1 MQSPA
6 GCARQT
12 LCDVSTSYRFRVR
25 TQHQG
30 GTFPQPQLNRQGVTR
45 SCDALRT
52 LTLQLGERPGQHHLS
67 SSHHTL
73 GRCPA
78 ERTSWLSAQE
88 QHAAVTVCLGGL
100 PGSAHLNRREGRQA
114 FSSVAL
120 VEYGSNLPMQRTAP
134 CTHSSEPAS
143 PGCAPATLS
152 APWAWV
158 QAPAGYTQR
167 VECALSTADQQFPP
181 GPFLCSPLCLRGLRP
196 LCQLP
201 GASLQP

>member
-52 LTLQLGERPGQHHLS
+52 LTLQSGERPGQHHVS

-100 PGSAHLNRREGRQA
+100 PGSARLNRREGRQA
-114 FSSVAL
+114 GRPSVAWHWWNMGQTYPCR
-120 VEYGSNLPMQRTAP
+120 EQLPAHTPQ
-134 CTHSSEPAS
+134 SLPAQVVPRPPS
-143 PGCAPATLS
+143 LLPGPGCRLQQDTHGGWNALSLQQISSSHRARFCAPLS
-152 APWAWV
+152 A
-158 QAPAGYTQR
+158 
-167 VECALSTADQQFPP
+167 
-181 GPFLCSPLCLRGLRP
+181 
-196 LCQLP
+196 
-201 GASLQP
+201 